1 MKIYKRYTPYI
12 YILPCVLLVLIFIYI
27 PIVETFYFSFFK
39 LSAYSKNISFV
50 RLANYSNLLKD
61 KIFFTALK
69 NNAMFT
75 LISVLIQ
82 VGGGLII
89 ALLLESKSTGR
100 IGSTFRNIYFIPS
113 LIAVSAVAILW
124 TFIYE
129 PDVGLLNNLL
139 RTIGLGN
146 LQKAWLGES
155 KTAMLSIIA
164 MSQWQ
169 YTGYSV
175 LLLVVA
181 IQKVPDQLMEAA
193 SIDGANGIQRAV
205 LVMIPLIKEMILVTV
220 ILSMTG
226 CFKVFAE
233 VYATTS
239 GGPGYITEVLGTYLY
254 KNAFYFDKMGYGS
267 AIAFVVFL
275 ITFSTSVLQLRISHS
290 AKE

>member
-1 MKIYKRYTPYI
+1 MKIYKQYTPYL
-12 YILPCVLLVLIFIYI
+12 YILPCVLLVIVFIYI
-27 PIVETFYFSFFK
+27 PIIENTYFSFFK

-50 RLANYSNLLKD
+50 GLTNYKNLLKD

-69 NNAMFT
+69 NNALFT

-89 ALLLESKSTGR
+89 ALLLESKYSNR
-100 IGSTFRNIYFIPS
+100 MRSTFRNVYFIPS

-129 PDVGLLNNLL
+129 PDVGLLNSLL
-139 RTIGLGN
+139 RTIGLDK
-146 LQKAWLGES
+146 LQRAWLGES

-181 IQKVPDQLMEAA
+181 IQKVPDQLIEAA
-193 SIDGANGIQRAV
+193 SIDGANGIQRSV
-205 LVMIPLIKEMILVTV
+205 FIMIPQIKEMILVTV
-220 ILSMTG
+220 ILSTTG

-267 AIAFVVFL
+267 AIAFIVLV
-275 ITFSTSVLQLRISHS
+275 ITFSTSVLQLRIAHS
-290 AKE
+290 GRQ

>member
-1 MKIYKRYTPYI
+1 MKIYKGYTPYL
-12 YILPCVLLVLIFIYI
+12 YILPCVLLVLVFIYI
-27 PIVETFYFSFFK
+27 PIIENTYFSFFK

-50 RLANYSNLLKD
+50 GLTNYKNLIKD

-69 NNAMFT
+69 NNAIFT
-75 LISVLIQ
+75 LISIIIQ

-89 ALLLESKSTGR
+89 ALLLESKYSSR
-100 IGSTFRNIYFIPS
+100 MRSTFRNIYFIPS

-129 PDVGLLNNLL
+129 PDVGLLNSLF
-139 RTIGLGN
+139 RTIGLDK
-146 LQKAWLGES
+146 LQRAWLGES

-181 IQKVPDQLMEAA
+181 IQKVPDQLIEAA
-193 SIDGANGIQRAV
+193 SIDGANGIQRSV
-205 LVMIPLIKEMILVTV
+205 FIMIPLIKEMILVTV

-267 AIAFVVFL
+267 AIAFVVFV
-275 ITFSTSVLQLRISHS
+275 ITFSTSVLQLRLAHS
-290 AKE
+290 GRQ

>member
-1 MKIYKRYTPYI
+1 MRIYKRYTPYL
-12 YILPCVLLVLIFIYI
+12 YILPCVLLVLVFVYI
-27 PIVETFYFSFFK
+27 PIVQNFYFSFFR
-39 LSAYSKNISFV
+39 LSAYSKNITFV
-50 RLANYSNLLKD
+50 KLTNYRNLLTD
-61 KIFFTALK
+61 KIFFMALK
-69 NNAMFT
+69 NNALFT
-75 LISVLIQ
+75 LISVMVQ

-100 IGSTFRNIYFIPS
+100 IRNTFRNIYFIPS

-124 TFIYE
+124 QFIYE
-129 PDVGLLNNLL
+129 PEVGLLNTLL
-139 RTIGLGN
+139 RSAGLEN
-146 LQKAWLGES
+146 LQRPWLGES

-181 IQKVPDQLMEAA
+181 IQKIPDHMMEAA
-193 SIDGANGIQRAV
+193 AIDGANGVQRAV
-205 LVMIPLIKEMILVTV
+205 FVIIPQVKEMILVAV

-239 GGPGYITEVLGTYLY
+239 GGPGYVTEVLGTYLY

-267 AIAFVVFL
+267 AIAVVVFL

-290 AKE
+290 GRQ